1 MLRSTST
8 LVTTPFV
15 ERCDNPGESHLILP
29 DDFAWPDVLAVQHV
43 LDRGSVGRCAVWY
56 GGTRGN
62 MLWSWRWGQN
72 HDDWNAVKAAAHDV
86 EGGRIWSAIVK
97 FSGVM
102 NIHVGP
108 FKSGAWGRQ
117 LQEIHHKL
125 KSGLLDPTSDQFNA
139 VAQKQFELDGLA
151 YDGFDHGNW
160 VDNYWERFCNLRL
173 ILVFLFIVK
182 FARWGSID
190 DAWGWARSDIWLAK
204 PVYEA
209 LRDERKVGEADT
221 TGLGTAQYDT
231 EAGAASA
238 PKGGL
243 VERAARNIT
252 DELCLCMDIYS
263 VVSAPVR
270 DRQSRR
276 AKDRKTV
283 AKASSTNSTSCRAA
297 GRARIRRSLGGSLQ
311 GARVCVRGMT
321 IAGSH

>member
-1 MLRSTST
+1 
-8 LVTTPFV
+8 
-15 ERCDNPGESHLILP
+15 
-29 DDFAWPDVLAVQHV
+29 
-43 LDRGSVGRCAVWY
+43 
-56 GGTRGN
+56 
-62 MLWSWRWGQN
+62 MLWSWRWDQN
-72 HDDWNAVKAAAHDV
+72 QDDWNAVKAAAHDV

-97 FSGVM
+97 FSGIM

-151 YDGFDHGNW
+151 NNGFDHGYW
-160 VDNYWERFCNLRL
+160 ADNYWERFCNLRL
-173 ILVFLFIVK
+173 LLVFPFIVK

-209 LRDERKVGEADT
+209 LRDERKVAEVDT
-221 TGLGTAQYDT
+221 AGLGTAQYDT
-231 EAGAASA
+231 EAGAAL

-276 AKDRKTV
+276 AKERKTV
-283 AKASSTNSTSCRAA
+283 GKGHKHELQLMQGGWESTYKEIIGGLAEGSQ
-297 GRARIRRSLGGSLQ
+297 SLRPWDDDRWKPLNVCNLFHGYVTTFVLGLSFRELPGLFGPHNKFVLLLAEGDSALQ
-311 GARVCVRGMT
+311 
-321 IAGSH
+321 